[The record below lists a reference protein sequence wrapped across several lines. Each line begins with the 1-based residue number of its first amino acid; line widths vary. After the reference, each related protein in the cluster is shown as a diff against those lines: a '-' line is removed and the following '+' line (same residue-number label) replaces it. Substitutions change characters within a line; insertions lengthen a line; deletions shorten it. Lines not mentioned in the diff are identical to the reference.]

1 MSDAR
6 QSAASWSSWMS
17 LEQAA
22 VFITRAQVE
31 YLGDSGVDVQI
42 IRDSLSKIQCEYFR
56 FDLRYKDGCNLDGGF
71 DRSRIKQMKNHC
83 AVHILHIHGKFFPVV
98 LPNPCVAATYEEKG
112 KVWREHD
119 QRMLDVYLG
128 ALGLDKVG
136 CEPEFFE
143 LLFQAHRLKQNLLAD
158 PFDSDP
164 KKVEVEIDPDIQRRI
179 DADPR
184 WRFYLALFNCTKKF
198 SEKWYHPIENLL
210 EEILG
215 LASTLKECGLD
226 EAEYQSAHVLI
237 CDMGME
243 IHALRGDWGRAEEF
257 ARELLVD
264 GFTGL
269 TDLAFTCSNR
279 IWMDAEQEDRRLFK
293 PFRTA
298 RDRAYWTCFHSY
310 VREYRFEEAY
320 ELIKRTDPFLW
331 RLCESEDGRDFD
343 LEHYFQIDIG
353 FSWDGL
359 GTIRQTRMRTHFADV
374 VTLLV
379 FQKKFVLAEAL
390 INAIEPM
397 YEAGKRDGLDTL
409 RRLLS
414 IARNEQMQT
423 DLLGVVVFAKER
435 MRDMIQSVQ
444 NIVSG
449 EESDSMVR
457 ADREFEEVCTSS
469 IASAYRVGVSSCSEL
484 MERSRGRIGQVLTED
499 AQAILVNAFNS
510 TVRQLVDI
518 CKERDGYGQAEQ
530 QIRELLKGLFDELDA
545 DARATLVTGQF
556 IYSAL
561 EKKCSSAPDV
571 SLDYSPVCLCWSK
584 VVVGVFRDKIVLP
597 LKQDFDEGQFAGDD
611 RYQLYAFKN
620 ERCQKK
626 DVDLNRWVLD
636 ESKFTLGSGGY
647 VFGYKSDGNRFLG
660 GGDDIRHV
668 FKILNGFGAYKG
680 MTFNGL
686 KDFVREVV
694 PLMESLSQ
702 KYRNKACHPSD
713 GALTVVDAQACADII
728 FPTKHL
734 LRLLL
739 EGPRH

>member
-1 MSDAR
+1 
-6 QSAASWSSWMS
+6 MS

-22 VFITRAQVE
+22 DFIARVQVE
-31 YLGDSGVDVQI
+31 YLGDSGVDVQV
-42 IRDSLSKIQCEYFR
+42 IRDSLSKIQCEYFL

-71 DRSRIKQMKNHC
+71 DWSRIKQMKNHC
-83 AVHILHIHGKFFPVV
+83 AVHILHIHDKFFPVA
-98 LPNPCVAATYEEKG
+98 LPNPYAAATNEERN
-112 KVWREHD
+112 KVFRANH
-119 QRMLDVYLG
+119 QRMLDVCLR
-128 ALGLDKVG
+128 ALSLDQVG
-136 CEPEFFE
+136 CGPEFFE
-143 LLFQAHRLKQNLLAD
+143 LLRQAQSFKRDLLED
-158 PFDSDP
+158 PFNYDP
-164 KKVEVEIDPDIQRRI
+164 KKVEVEIDPDVQRRI

-210 EEILG
+210 KEILG

-226 EAEYQSAHVLI
+226 ETEYQSAHVLI
-237 CDMGME
+237 CYMGME
-243 IHALRGDWGRAEEF
+243 IHALRGDWGNAEEF

-264 GFTGL
+264 GSTGL
-269 TDLAFTCSNR
+269 TDIAFTCSNR

-293 PFRTA
+293 PFRTP
-298 RDRAYWTCFHSY
+298 RDRAYWICFHCY

-343 LEHYFQIDIG
+343 LEHYFQSDIG

-359 GTIRQTRMRTHFADV
+359 GKIRQTRMRTHFADV

-379 FQKKFVLAEAL
+379 FQKKFVLAESL

-423 DLLGVVVFAKER
+423 DLLSVEVFAKER

-584 VVVGVFRDKIVLP
+584 VVEGVFRDKIVLP
-597 LKQDFDEGQFAGDD
+597 LKRDFDEGQFRGDG
-611 RYQLYAFKN
+611 RYQLFNFKKEHN
-620 ERCQKK
+620 QTW
-626 DVDLNRWVLD
+626 DVDLRCYVLD
-636 ESKFTLGSGGY
+636 ESKFTLGSGGHI
-647 VFGYKSDGNRFLG
+647 FGYKSEDDRFMG
-660 GGDDIRHV
+660 RGDDVRHV
-668 FKILNGFGAYKG
+668 FDVLDRSEVYKG
-680 MTFNGL
+680 MTLNGL
-686 KDFVREVV
+686 KGFVREVV
-694 PLMESLSQ
+694 PLMESLSRG
-702 KYRNKACHPSD
+702 YRNKACHPSD

-739 EGPRH
+739 EGPRR